1 MLYPITFLYFNTAM
15 SYEHMSFVS
24 EIHPFDN
31 KEISINNG
39 GDNKEVGGR
48 QSVNIAELFA

>member
-31 KEISINNG
+31 KEISINNS